1 MHTEDRPYLNPK
13 LKEILDST
21 DKHKVLLYAWNKGA
35 SKPKLEDVFFF
46 DSAQEAILAEMC
58 YNAPSYSNSK
68 VTYYAEY
75 INKGD

>member
-1 MHTEDRPYLNPK
+1 MQAEDRPYLHPK
-13 LKEILDST
+13 LREIVGYS
-21 DKHKVLLYAWNKGA
+21 DKHKVLLYAWDKGA
-35 SKPKLEDVFFF
+35 NKPRLEDVFFF